1 LLTDRNLKQ
10 KSTQNSIQSID
21 DVLKVTH
28 EDMDLVNATIRN
40 SLDSHVVLI
49 KQISTYIINSG
60 GKRLRPIL
68 VVLMAQ
74 AFKNK
79 GKNHIQLA
87 AIIEFI
93 HTATLLHDDV
103 VDESD
108 MRRGNK
114 TANEVWGNS
123 ASVLVGDF
131 LYSRAFQM
139 MVTIGNLK
147 VMDILANA
155 TNTISEG
162 EVLQLLS
169 IGNLDITEQQYYQII
184 QNKTA
189 RLFEAG
195 CELSALIS
203 SDDKDLIEKMA
214 NYGKYLGM
222 AFQIADD
229 MLDYAIDN
237 NELDKNIGDD
247 LAEGKLT
254 LPLIYLLENG
264 TIDDKRVISEAIE
277 SQSTKHLKTIQ
288 KRINETPALKYTQD
302 KANEFANLAK
312 AQLIDLPESDAK
324 NALQFL
330 CDFSCHRSN

>member
-1 LLTDRNLKQ
+1 M
-10 KSTQNSIQSID
+10 QNTIKSID
-21 DVLKVTH
+21 DVLKVTQD
-28 EDMDLVNATIRN
+28 DMQLVNSTIRN

-49 KQISTYIINSG
+49 KQIASYIVNSG

-68 VVLMAQ
+68 VTLMAQ
-74 AFKNK
+74 AIGYK

-139 MVTIGNLK
+139 MVTIENLE
-147 VMDILANA
+147 VMNILANA

-162 EVLQLLS
+162 EVLQLLN
-169 IGNLDITEQQYYQII
+169 IGNLEITEEDYFQII

-203 SDDKDLIEKMA
+203 GTDKELIKKTA

-229 MLDYAIDN
+229 MLDYALDN
-237 NELDKNIGDD
+237 DELDKNIGDD

-264 TIDDKRVISEAIE
+264 TTDDKSIVSDAIK
-277 SQSTKHLKTIQ
+277 SQSTRHLKIIQ
-288 KRINETPALKYTQD
+288 KRINETQALQYTQN
-302 KANEFANLAK
+302 KANEFAQLAK
-312 AQLIDLPESDAK
+312 QQLIDLPESDAK
-324 NALQFL
+324 KALLFL
-330 CDFSCHRSN
+330 CDYSCHRKN

>member
-1 LLTDRNLKQ
+1 MPISNKKL
-10 KSTQNSIQSID
+10 IQTID
-21 DVLKVTH
+21 DVLNTTH
-28 EDMDLVNATIRN
+28 DDMLQVNNTIRE

-49 KQISTYIINSG
+49 KQISAYIINSG

-74 AFKNK
+74 AFAYKGNK
-79 GKNHIQLA
+79 HIQLA

-131 LYSRAFQM
+131 LYSRSFQM
-139 MVTIGNLK
+139 MVTIENLD
-147 VMDILANA
+147 VMNILANA

-162 EVLQLLS
+162 EVLQLLN
-169 IGNLDITEQQYYQII
+169 IGNLNISEDQYYQVIE
-184 QNKTA
+184 NKTA
-189 RLFEAG
+189 KLFEAG

-203 SDDKDLIEKMA
+203 TDKKDTIQKMA
-214 NYGKYLGM
+214 SYGKNLGM

-237 NELDKNIGDD
+237 DELDKNIGDD

-254 LPLIYLLENG
+254 LPLIYLLEMAQ
-264 TIDDKRVISEAIE
+264 VM
-277 SQSTKHLKTIQ
+277 TK
-288 KRINETPALKYTQD
+288 N
-302 KANEFANLAK
+302 
-312 AQLIDLPESDAK
+312 
-324 NALQFL
+324 
-330 CDFSCHRSN
+330 

>member
-1 LLTDRNLKQ
+1 MKQ
-10 KSTQNSIQSID
+10 ELSQNTIDSID
-21 DVLKVTH
+21 KVLDITH
-28 EDMDLVNATIRN
+28 TDMTHVNETIRN

-60 GKRLRPIL
+60 GKRLRPML
-68 VVLMAQ
+68 VILMAQ
-74 AFKNK
+74 AFGYK
-79 GKNHIQLA
+79 GDKHIQLA

-131 LYSRAFQM
+131 LYSRSFQM
-139 MVTIGNLK
+139 MVTIKNMQ
-147 VMDILANA
+147 VMHILANA

-162 EVLQLLS
+162 EVLQLLN
-169 IGNLDITEQQYYQII
+169 IGNLDITEQQYYEVIR
-184 QNKTA
+184 NKTA
-189 RLFEAG
+189 QLFEAG

-203 SDDKDLIEKMA
+203 CKDEVLIQKMSD
-214 NYGKYLGM
+214 YGRYLGM

-229 MLDYAIDN
+229 MLDYALDN
-237 NELDKNIGDD
+237 DELDKNIGDD

-264 TIDDKRVISEAIE
+264 TPDDKEVIAEAIK
-277 SQSTKHLKTIQ
+277 SQSIKHLKTIQ
-288 KRINETPALKYTQD
+288 QRINETPALSYTQS
-302 KANEFANLAK
+302 KADEFAQLAK
-312 AQLIDLPESDAK
+312 QQLIDLPESDAK
-324 NALQFL
+324 AALLFL
-330 CDFSCHRSN
+330 CDFACHRNH

>member
-1 LLTDRNLKQ
+1 ME
-10 KSTQNSIQSID
+10 

-28 EDMDLVNATIRN
+28 KDMDFVNQTIRN

-49 KQISTYIINSG
+49 RQISEYIINSG

-74 AFKNK
+74 ALGYK

-139 MVTIGNLK
+139 MVTIENLQ
-147 VMDILANA
+147 VMNILANA

-162 EVLQLLS
+162 EVLQLLN
-169 IGNLDITEQQYYQII
+169 IGNLEITQEQYYQVIK
-184 QNKTA
+184 NKTA
-189 RLFEAG
+189 QLFEAG

-203 SDDKDLIEKMA
+203 DADELIIKKMA
-214 NYGKYLGM
+214 AYGEYLGM

-229 MLDYAIDN
+229 MLDYALDN
-237 NELDKNIGDD
+237 DELDKNIGDD

-264 TIDDKRVISEAIE
+264 NEGDKKVIAEAIK

-302 KANEFANLAK
+302 KANEFAQLAK
-312 AQLIDLPESDAK
+312 QQLSDLPESDAK
-324 NALQFL
+324 KALLFL
-330 CDFSCHRSN
+330 CDFSCNRNN

>member
-1 LLTDRNLKQ
+1 MTDNNPI
-10 KSTQNSIQSID
+10 KSVE

-28 EDMDLVNATIRN
+28 DDMLLVNQTIRN

-49 KQISTYIINSG
+49 RQISEYIINSG
-60 GKRLRPIL
+60 GKRLRPML

-74 AFKNK
+74 AFGYK

-139 MVTIGNLK
+139 MVTIENLQ
-147 VMDILANA
+147 VMNILANA

-162 EVLQLLS
+162 EVLQLLN
-169 IGNLDITEQQYYQII
+169 IGNLEITEDEYYQVIK
-184 QNKTA
+184 NKTA
-189 RLFEAG
+189 QLFEAG

-203 SDDKDLIEKMA
+203 EADKETITKMA
-214 NYGKYLGM
+214 AYGENLGM

-229 MLDYAIDN
+229 MLDYAVDN

-264 TIDDKRVISEAIE
+264 NQGDKQVISDAIK
-277 SQSTKHLKTIQ
+277 SQSIKHLKTIQ

-302 KANEFANLAK
+302 KANEFALLAK
-312 AQLIDLPESDAK
+312 QQLLDLPQSDAK
-324 NALQFL
+324 NALLFL
-330 CDFSCHRSN
+330 CDFACHRNN

>member
-1 LLTDRNLKQ
+1 LTDNNPI
-10 KSTQNSIQSID
+10 KSVE

-28 EDMDLVNATIRN
+28 DDMLLVNQTIRN

-49 KQISTYIINSG
+49 RQISEYIINSG
-60 GKRLRPIL
+60 GKRLRPML

-74 AFKNK
+74 AFGYK

-139 MVTIGNLK
+139 MVTIENLQ
-147 VMDILANA
+147 VMNILANA

-162 EVLQLLS
+162 EVLQLLN
-169 IGNLDITEQQYYQII
+169 IGNLEITEDEYYQVIK
-184 QNKTA
+184 NKTA
-189 RLFEAG
+189 QLFEAG

-203 SDDKDLIEKMA
+203 EADKETITKMA
-214 NYGKYLGM
+214 AYGENLGM

-229 MLDYAIDN
+229 MLDYAVDN

-264 TIDDKRVISEAIE
+264 NQGDKQVISDAIK
-277 SQSTKHLKTIQ
+277 SQSIKHLKTIQ

-302 KANEFANLAK
+302 KANEFALLAK
-312 AQLIDLPESDAK
+312 QQLLDLPQSDAK
-324 NALQFL
+324 NALLFL
-330 CDFSCHRSN
+330 CDFACHRNN

>member
-1 LLTDRNLKQ
+1 MPNIETF
-10 KSTQNSIQSID
+10 NSID
-21 DVLKVTH
+21 AVLKVTH
-28 EDMDLVNATIRN
+28 NDMQQVNETIRV

-49 KQISTYIINSG
+49 KQISKYIINSG

-68 VVLMAQ
+68 VTLMAQ
-74 AFKNK
+74 ALGYK
-79 GKNHIQLA
+79 GKHHIQLA

-139 MVTIGNLK
+139 MVTIENLQ

-155 TNTISEG
+155 TNIISEG

-169 IGNLDITEQQYYQII
+169 IGNLDITEEQYFQII
-184 QNKTA
+184 QHKTA
-189 RLFEAG
+189 QLFEAG

-203 SDDKDLIEKMA
+203 TEDKDIVARMA
-214 NYGKYLGM
+214 LYGKYLGM

-229 MLDYAIDN
+229 LLDYSLDN
-237 NELDKNIGDD
+237 DELDKNIGDD

-254 LPLIYLLENG
+254 LPLIYLLNHG
-264 TIDDKRVISEAIE
+264 DDNDKTIISQAIK

-288 KRINETPALKYTQD
+288 RRINETPALKYTQK
-302 KANEFANLAK
+302 KADEYAQLAK
-312 AQLIDLPESDAK
+312 QQLDHLRDSDAK
-324 NALQFL
+324 SALMFL
-330 CDFSCHRSN
+330 CDFACHRNH

>member
-1 LLTDRNLKQ
+1 M
-10 KSTQNSIQSID
+10 QNNIKSID
-21 DVLKVTH
+21 DVLKVTQS
-28 EDMDLVNATIRN
+28 DMLLVNNTIRS

-49 KQISTYIINSG
+49 KQIASYIVNSG
-60 GKRLRPIL
+60 GKRLRPML
-68 VVLMAQ
+68 VILMAQ
-74 AFKNK
+74 ALGYNKKEK

-139 MVTIGNLK
+139 MVTIENLN
-147 VMDILANA
+147 VMNILANA

-162 EVLQLLS
+162 EVLQLLN
-169 IGNLDITEQQYYQII
+169 IGNLDISEEDYYQII

-195 CELSALIS
+195 CELSALINEA
-203 SDDKDLIEKMA
+203 DEDLIKKMG

-237 NELDKNIGDD
+237 DELDKNIGDD

-264 TIDDKRVISEAIE
+264 TSEDKKIVSEAIK
-277 SQSTKHLKTIQ
+277 SQSIKHLKTIQ
-288 KRINETPALKYTQD
+288 KRINETQALSYTQS
-302 KANEFANLAK
+302 KANEFASLAK
-312 AQLIDLPESDAK
+312 LQLKELPNSDAK
-324 NALQFL
+324 EALMFL
-330 CDFSCHRSN
+330 CDYSCHRNN

>member
-1 LLTDRNLKQ
+1 MPNIETF
-10 KSTQNSIQSID
+10 NSID
-21 DVLKVTH
+21 AVLKVTH
-28 EDMDLVNATIRN
+28 DDMQRVNQTIRN

-49 KQISTYIINSG
+49 KQISQYIINSG

-74 AFKNK
+74 ALAYK
-79 GKNHIQLA
+79 GKHHVQLA

-131 LYSRAFQM
+131 LYSRSFQM
-139 MVTIGNLK
+139 MVAIENLQ

-169 IGNLDITEQQYYQII
+169 IGNLDITEEQYFQII
-184 QNKTA
+184 QHKTA
-189 RLFEAG
+189 QLFEAG

-203 SDDKDLIEKMA
+203 SDDKGVIASMA
-214 NYGKYLGM
+214 RYGKYLGM

-229 MLDYAIDN
+229 MLDYSLDN
-237 NELDKNIGDD
+237 DELDKNIGDD

-254 LPLIYLLENG
+254 LPLIYLLNHG
-264 TIDDKRVISEAIE
+264 NDDDKEIISQAIK

-288 KRINETPALKYTQD
+288 RRINETPALTYTQK
-302 KANEFANLAK
+302 KADEYAQLAK
-312 AQLIDLPESDAK
+312 QQLGVLDASDAK
-324 NALQFL
+324 SALLFL
-330 CDFSCHRSN
+330 CDFACHRNH

>member
-1 LLTDRNLKQ
+1 MQ
-10 KSTQNSIQSID
+10 
-21 DVLKVTH
+21 
-28 EDMDLVNATIRN
+28 LVNTTIRN

-74 AFKNK
+74 ALGYK
-79 GKNHIQLA
+79 GKKHIQLA
-87 AIIEFI
+87 AIVEFI

-139 MVTIGNLK
+139 MVTIENLE

-189 RLFEAG
+189 QLFEAG

-203 SDDKDLIEKMA
+203 IDNKDLIQKMA

-229 MLDYAIDN
+229 MLDYSLEND
-237 NELDKNIGDD
+237 ELDKNIGDD

-254 LPLIYLLENG
+254 LPLIYLLEHG
-264 TIDDKRVISEAIE
+264 TTDDKQIISDAIK

-288 KRINETPALKYTQD
+288 KRINETPALQYTQE
-302 KANEFANLAK
+302 KANNFAQLAK
-312 AQLIDLPESDAK
+312 EQLVDLPESEAK
-324 NALQFL
+324 NALLFL
-330 CDFSCHRSN
+330 CDFSCHRNN

>member
-1 LLTDRNLKQ
+1 M
-10 KSTQNSIQSID
+10 TQINPIQSVD
-21 DVLKVTH
+21 DVLKVTQK
-28 EDMDLVNATIRN
+28 DMELVNQTIRN
-40 SLDSHVVLI
+40 SLNSHVVLI
-49 KQISTYIINSG
+49 RQISEYIINSG
-60 GKRLRPIL
+60 GKRLRPML

-74 AFKNK
+74 AFGYK

-139 MVTIGNLK
+139 MVTIENLQ
-147 VMDILANA
+147 VMNILANA

-162 EVLQLLS
+162 EVLQLLN
-169 IGNLDITEQQYYQII
+169 IGNLEITEEQYYQVIK
-184 QNKTA
+184 NKTA
-189 RLFEAG
+189 QLFEAG

-203 SDDKDLIEKMA
+203 DADNEIIKKMSA
-214 NYGKYLGM
+214 YGENLGM

-229 MLDYAIDN
+229 MLDYAVDN
-237 NELDKNIGDD
+237 DELDKNIGDD

-264 TIDDKRVISEAIE
+264 NEGDKKIIRDAIK

-288 KRINETPALKYTQD
+288 KRINETPALKYTQE
-302 KANEFANLAK
+302 KANEFASLAK
-312 AQLIDLPESDAK
+312 QQLLDLPPSDAK
-324 NALQFL
+324 NALLFL
-330 CDFSCHRSN
+330 CDFACHRNN

>member
-1 LLTDRNLKQ
+1 MLKSN
-10 KSTQNSIQSID
+10 KRLIQSID
-21 DVLKVTH
+21 DVLKTSH
-28 EDMDLVNATIRN
+28 DDMQDVNQTIRK

-49 KQISTYIINSG
+49 KQISAYIINSG

-68 VVLMAQ
+68 VILMAQ
-74 AFKNK
+74 ALNYK
-79 GKNHIQLA
+79 GKDHVQLA

-131 LYSRAFQM
+131 LYSRSFQM
-139 MVTIGNLK
+139 MVKIENLD

-162 EVLQLLS
+162 EVLQLLN
-169 IGNLDITEQQYYQII
+169 IGNLDITEDQYYQVIK
-184 QNKTA
+184 NKTA
-189 RLFEAG
+189 QLFEAG

-203 SDDKDLIEKMA
+203 TNDKDMIKKMA
-214 NYGKYLGM
+214 NYGKNLGM

-237 NELDKNIGDD
+237 DELDKNIGDD

-254 LPLIYLLENG
+254 LPLIYLLEHG
-264 TIDDKRVISEAIE
+264 SDDDKNIIKEAIE

-288 KRINETPALKYTQD
+288 KRINKTPALKYTQD
-302 KANEFANLAK
+302 KAQEFAFKAK
-312 AQLIDLPESDAK
+312 QQLKDLDESDAK
-324 NALQFL
+324 SALLFL
-330 CDFSCHRSN
+330 CDFACNRNN

>member
-1 LLTDRNLKQ
+1 M
-10 KSTQNSIQSID
+10 TQESKFNPIISID
-21 DVLKVTH
+21 DILKLTLS
-28 EDMDLVNATIRN
+28 DMQKVDTTIRN

-49 KQISTYIINSG
+49 RQISQYIINSG

-74 AFKNK
+74 AFAYN

-131 LYSRAFQM
+131 LYSRSFQM
-139 MVTIGNLK
+139 MVTINNLD
-147 VMDILANA
+147 VMNILANA

-162 EVLQLLS
+162 EVLQLLN
-169 IGNLDITEQQYYQII
+169 IGNLDITEKQYYQVIK
-184 QNKTA
+184 NKTA
-189 RLFEAG
+189 QLFEAG
-195 CELSALIS
+195 CELAALIS
-203 SDDKDLIEKMA
+203 DADKNIIAKMA
-214 NYGKYLGM
+214 RYGEYLGM

-237 NELDKNIGDD
+237 DELDKNIGDD

-264 TIDDKRVISEAIE
+264 NDGDKAMIAEAIK
-277 SQSTKHLKTIQ
+277 SQSTKHLKSIQ
-288 KRINETPALKYTQD
+288 KRINETPALKYTQE
-302 KANEFANLAK
+302 KANEFAALAK
-312 AQLIDLPESDAK
+312 KQLTDLPESEAK
-324 NALQFL
+324 EALIFL
-330 CDFSCHRSN
+330 CDFACHRMN

>member
-1 LLTDRNLKQ
+1 MQ
-10 KSTQNSIQSID
+10 
-21 DVLKVTH
+21 
-28 EDMDLVNATIRN
+28 LVNQTIVD

-49 KQISTYIINSG
+49 RQISKYIINSG

-74 AFKNK
+74 AFGYK
-79 GKNHIQLA
+79 GKHHIQLA

-131 LYSRAFQM
+131 LYSRSFQM
-139 MVTIGNLK
+139 MVEIENLS
-147 VMDILANA
+147 VMNILANA

-162 EVLQLLS
+162 EVLQLLN
-169 IGNLDITEQQYYQII
+169 IGNLDISEEQYYQVIK
-184 QNKTA
+184 NKTA
-189 RLFEAG
+189 QLFEAG

-203 SDDKDLIEKMA
+203 TEDTQVIEKMA
-214 NYGKYLGM
+214 RFGEYLGM

-237 NELDKNIGDD
+237 AELDKNIGDD

-264 TIDDKRVISEAIE
+264 NNGDKKVISEAIK

-288 KRINETPALKYTQD
+288 KRINETPALKYTQN
-302 KANEFANLAK
+302 KADEFARKAK
-312 AQLIDLPESDAK
+312 QQLQDLPESTAK
-324 NALQFL
+324 NALLFL
-330 CDFSCHRSN
+330 CDFACHRNH

>member
-1 LLTDRNLKQ
+1 MFTDRNLKQ
-10 KSTQNSIQSID
+10 KQAQNNITSID
-21 DVLKVTH
+21 DILKITH
-28 EDMDLVNATIRN
+28 DDMQLVNTTIRN

-49 KQISTYIINSG
+49 KQIATYIINSG

-68 VVLMAQ
+68 VTLMAQ
-74 AFKNK
+74 ALGYK
-79 GKNHIQLA
+79 GKNHTQLA

-139 MVTIGNLK
+139 MVTIENLE

-169 IGNLDITEQQYYQII
+169 IGNLDITEEQYYKII

-189 RLFEAG
+189 QLFEAG

-203 SDDKDLIEKMA
+203 CDDKSIIAKMA

-229 MLDYAIDN
+229 MLDYSMDN
-237 NELDKNIGDD
+237 DELDKNIGDD
-247 LAEGKLT
+247 LSEGKLT
-254 LPLIYLLENG
+254 LPLIYLLEHG
-264 TIDDKRVISEAIE
+264 TTDDKQVISDAIK

-288 KRINETPALKYTQD
+288 RRINETPALKYTQS
-302 KANEFANLAK
+302 KANEFAKLAK
-312 AQLIDLPESDAK
+312 EQLTDLPQSDAK
-324 NALQFL
+324 DALVFL
-330 CDFSCHRSN
+330 CDFSCHRNN

>member
-1 LLTDRNLKQ
+1 LDKNNNPKPI
-10 KSTQNSIQSID
+10 KNIH
-21 DVLKVTH
+21 DVLQIANQ
-28 EDMDLVNATIRN
+28 DMQLVNTTIRN

-74 AFKNK
+74 ALGYK
-79 GKNHIQLA
+79 GKHHIQLA

-139 MVTIGNLK
+139 MVTIENLE

-189 RLFEAG
+189 QLFAAG
-195 CELSALIS
+195 CQLSALIS
-203 SDDKDLIEKMA
+203 SNDKELISKMA

-229 MLDYAIDN
+229 MLDYSLDN
-237 NELDKNIGDD
+237 DELDKNIGDD
-247 LAEGKLT
+247 LSEGKLT
-254 LPLIYLLENG
+254 LPLIYLLEHG
-264 TIDDKRVISEAIE
+264 TADDKQIIADAIK

-288 KRINETPALKYTQD
+288 KCINATPALKYTQD
-302 KANEFANLAK
+302 KANKFAKLAK
-312 AQLIDLPESDAK
+312 EQLLDLPESDAK
-324 NALQFL
+324 NALMFL
-330 CDFSCHRSN
+330 CDFSCHRNN

>member
-1 LLTDRNLKQ
+1 
-10 KSTQNSIQSID
+10 
-21 DVLKVTH
+21 
-28 EDMDLVNATIRN
+28 
-40 SLDSHVVLI
+40 
-49 KQISTYIINSG
+49 
-60 GKRLRPIL
+60 
-68 VVLMAQ
+68 MAQ
-74 AFKNK
+74 ALNYK
-79 GKNHIQLA
+79 GKNQIQLA

-139 MVTIGNLK
+139 MVTIENLT
-147 VMDILANA
+147 VMNILANA

-169 IGNLDITEQQYYQII
+169 IGNLDITEQQYYEII

-203 SDDKDLIEKMA
+203 TDDKDLIKKMA

-237 NELDKNIGDD
+237 DELDKNIGDD

-264 TIDDKRVISEAIE
+264 TNEDKALIADAIK
-277 SQSTKHLKTIQ
+277 SQSTKQLKSIQ
-288 KRINETPALKYTQD
+288 KRLNETPALKYTQN
-302 KANEFANLAK
+302 KANEFSQLAK
-312 AQLIDLPESDAK
+312 QQLLDLPESDAK
-324 NALQFL
+324 NALLFL
-330 CDFSCHRSN
+330 CDYACHRNH

>member
-1 LLTDRNLKQ
+1 LKQ
-10 KSTQNSIQSID
+10 TASQNSIQTID

-28 EDMDLVNATIRN
+28 DDMQLVNQTIRD
-40 SLDSHVVLI
+40 SLDSHVILI

-74 AFKNK
+74 AFGYKGNK
-79 GKNHIQLA
+79 HIHLA

-139 MVTIGNLK
+139 MVTIENLE
-147 VMDILANA
+147 VMNILANA

-162 EVLQLLS
+162 EVLQLLN
-169 IGNLDITEQQYYQII
+169 IGNLDITEEQYYQVIK
-184 QNKTA
+184 NKTA
-189 RLFEAG
+189 QLFEAG

-203 SDDKDLIEKMA
+203 SNDRELIAKMA
-214 NYGKYLGM
+214 HFGEYLGM

-237 NELDKNIGDD
+237 DELDKNIGDD
-247 LAEGKLT
+247 LSEGKLT
-254 LPLIYLLENG
+254 LPLIYLLEHG
-264 TIDDKRVISEAIE
+264 TDDDKSVIAEAIE

-288 KRINETPALKYTQD
+288 RRINETPALKYTQD
-302 KANEFANLAK
+302 KANEFSIKAK
-312 AQLIDLPESDAK
+312 QQLIDLPDTDAK
-324 NALQFL
+324 QALLFL
-330 CDFSCHRSN
+330 CDFACHRNN

>member
-1 LLTDRNLKQ
+1 M
-10 KSTQNSIQSID
+10 QNTIITID
-21 DVLKVTH
+21 DVLNITQD
-28 EDMDLVNATIRN
+28 DMRLVNTTIRK
-40 SLDSHVVLI
+40 SLDSQVVLI
-49 KQISTYIINSG
+49 KQIASYIVNSG

-74 AFKNK
+74 ALNYK
-79 GKNHIQLA
+79 GKNQIQLA

-139 MVTIGNLK
+139 MVTIENLT
-147 VMDILANA
+147 VMNILANA

-169 IGNLDITEQQYYQII
+169 IGNLDITEQQYYEII

-203 SDDKDLIEKMA
+203 TDDKDLIKKMA

-237 NELDKNIGDD
+237 DELDKNIGDD

-264 TIDDKRVISEAIE
+264 TAADKALIADAIK
-277 SQSTKHLKTIQ
+277 SQSTKQLKTIQ
-288 KRINETPALKYTQD
+288 QRINETPALKYTQN
-302 KANEFANLAK
+302 KANEFSLLAK
-312 AQLIDLPESDAK
+312 QQLSDLPESDAK
-324 NALQFL
+324 NALLFL
-330 CDFSCHRSN
+330 CDYACHRNH

>member
-1 LLTDRNLKQ
+1 MN
-10 KSTQNSIQSID
+10 
-21 DVLKVTH
+21 H
-28 EDMDLVNATIRN
+28 VNQTIRN
-40 SLDSHVVLI
+40 SLNSQVVLI
-49 KQISTYIINSG
+49 RQISQYIINSG
-60 GKRLRPIL
+60 GKRLRPTL

-74 AFKNK
+74 AFGYK

-139 MVTIGNLK
+139 MVTIENLQ
-147 VMDILANA
+147 VMNILANA

-162 EVLQLLS
+162 EVLQLLN
-169 IGNLDITEQQYYQII
+169 IGNLEITEAQYYQVIK
-184 QNKTA
+184 NKTA
-189 RLFEAG
+189 QLFEAG

-203 SDDKDLIEKMA
+203 DANEQTIKKMA
-214 NYGKYLGM
+214 AFGENLGM

-237 NELDKNIGDD
+237 DELDKNIGDD

-264 TIDDKRVISEAIE
+264 NDGDKKVIAQAIK

-288 KRINETPALKYTQD
+288 QRINETPALKYTQE
-302 KANEFANLAK
+302 KANAFALVAK
-312 AQLIDLPESDAK
+312 QQLVDLPETDAK
-324 NALQFL
+324 NALLFL
-330 CDFSCHRSN
+330 CDFACHRNN

>member
-1 LLTDRNLKQ
+1 MQNNI
-10 KSTQNSIQSID
+10 NSIN
-21 DVLKVTH
+21 DVLKITH
-28 EDMDLVNATIRN
+28 DDMQLVNSIIRD

-49 KQISTYIINSG
+49 KQIASYIINSG

-68 VVLMAQ
+68 VVLISQ
-74 AFKNK
+74 LFNEKEKGK
-79 GKNHIQLA
+79 GKNQFQLA

-139 MVTIGNLK
+139 MVTIENLE

-195 CELSALIS
+195 CELSSLIS
-203 SDDKDLIEKMA
+203 TRDKDLIKKMA

-237 NELDKNIGDD
+237 DELDKNIGDD

-264 TIDDKRVISEAIE
+264 TAEDKSLIADAIK
-277 SQSTKHLKTIQ
+277 SQSTKQLKTIQ
-288 KRINETPALKYTQD
+288 KRINETPALEYTQN
-302 KANEFANLAK
+302 KANEFSQLAK
-312 AQLIDLPESDAK
+312 QQLSDLPESDAK
-324 NALQFL
+324 NALLFL
-330 CDFSCHRSN
+330 CDYACHRNN

>member
-1 LLTDRNLKQ
+1 MPNIETF
-10 KSTQNSIQSID
+10 NSID
-21 DVLKVTH
+21 AVLKVTH
-28 EDMDLVNATIRN
+28 NDMQQVNETIRV

-49 KQISTYIINSG
+49 KQISKYIINSG

-68 VVLMAQ
+68 VTLMAQ
-74 AFKNK
+74 ALGYK
-79 GKNHIQLA
+79 GKHHIQLA

-139 MVTIGNLK
+139 MVTIENLQ

-155 TNTISEG
+155 TNIISEG

-169 IGNLDITEQQYYQII
+169 IGNLDITEEQYFQII
-184 QNKTA
+184 QHKTA
-189 RLFEAG
+189 QLFEAG

-203 SDDKDLIEKMA
+203 TEDKDIVARMA
-214 NYGKYLGM
+214 FYGKYLGM

-229 MLDYAIDN
+229 LLDYSLDN
-237 NELDKNIGDD
+237 DELDKNIGDD

-254 LPLIYLLENG
+254 LPLIYLLNHG
-264 TIDDKRVISEAIE
+264 DDNDKTIISQAIK

-288 KRINETPALKYTQD
+288 RRINETPALKYTQK
-302 KANEFANLAK
+302 KADEYAQLAK
-312 AQLIDLPESDAK
+312 QQLDHLRESDAK
-324 NALQFL
+324 SALMFL
-330 CDFSCHRSN
+330 CDFACHRNH

>member
-1 LLTDRNLKQ
+1 MFSDRKLTSNQRLNTVK
-10 KSTQNSIQSID
+10 SID
-21 DVLKVTH
+21 DVVQTTND
-28 EDMDLVNATIRN
+28 DMQLVNQTIRN

-49 KQISTYIINSG
+49 RQISEYIINSG

-68 VVLMAQ
+68 VTLMAQ
-74 AFKNK
+74 ALNYK
-79 GKNHIQLA
+79 GKDHIQLA

-131 LYSRAFQM
+131 LYSRSFQM
-139 MVTIGNLK
+139 MVKIQNLE
-147 VMDILANA
+147 VMNILANA

-162 EVLQLLS
+162 EVLQLLN
-169 IGNLDITEQQYYQII
+169 IGNLDISEQQYYRII

-189 RLFEAG
+189 QLFEAG
-195 CELSALIS
+195 CQLSALIS
-203 SDDKDLIEKMA
+203 CNDKETIKKMA
-214 NYGKYLGM
+214 LYGQYLGM

-237 NELDKNIGDD
+237 KELDKNIGDD

-264 TIDDKRVISEAIE
+264 TLADKEIITQAIQ

-288 KRINETPALKYTQD
+288 KRINETSALEYTQK
-302 KANEFANLAK
+302 KANNFAKLAQQ
-312 AQLIDLPESDAK
+312 QLGALPESQAK
-324 NALQFL
+324 NALLFL
-330 CDFSCHRSN
+330 CDFACHRNN

>member
-1 LLTDRNLKQ
+1 VNLSQ
-10 KSTQNSIQSID
+10 KPIQNTLKSID
-21 DVLKVTH
+21 DVLEISKA
-28 EDMDLVNATIRN
+28 EMELVNKTIRE

-49 KQISTYIINSG
+49 KQISEYIISSG

-68 VVLMAQ
+68 VILVAQ
-74 AFKNK
+74 ALECKTK
-79 GKNHIQLA
+79 DPIKLA

-139 MVTIGNLK
+139 MVTIKNMR
-147 VMDILANA
+147 VMDVLANA

-162 EVLQLLS
+162 EVQQLLN
-169 IGNLDITEQQYYQII
+169 IGNLEITETLYYEVIK
-184 QNKTA
+184 NKTA
-189 RLFEAG
+189 KLFEAG
-195 CELSALIS
+195 CQLAALLATEDETI
-203 SDDKDLIEKMA
+203 A
-214 NYGKYLGM
+214 NKLGKYGKYLGM

-229 MLDYAIDN
+229 MLDYSLDN
-237 NELDKNIGDD
+237 QELDKNIGDD

-254 LPLIYLLENG
+254 LPLIYLLKNG
-264 TIDDKRVISEAIE
+264 TDEDVKLIESAIK
-277 SQSTKHLKTIQ
+277 SQSTKHLKAIQ
-288 KRINETPALKYTQD
+288 IRINQTSALSYTHD
-302 KANEFANLAK
+302 KANEYACLAK
-312 AQLIDLPESDAK
+312 HQLNDLPESDAK
-324 NALQFL
+324 NALIYL
-330 CDFSCHRSN
+330 CDFSFNRNK

>member
-1 LLTDRNLKQ
+1 MQ
-10 KSTQNSIQSID
+10 
-21 DVLKVTH
+21 
-28 EDMDLVNATIRN
+28 LVNQTIRN

-49 KQISTYIINSG
+49 RQISEYIINSG

-74 AFKNK
+74 AFGYR
-79 GKNHIQLA
+79 GKEHIQIA

-131 LYSRAFQM
+131 LYSRSFQM
-139 MVTIGNLK
+139 MVKIEKLE
-147 VMDILANA
+147 VMNILANA

-162 EVLQLLS
+162 EVLQLLN
-169 IGNLDITEQQYYQII
+169 IGNLDITEEQYYQVIK
-184 QNKTA
+184 NKTA
-189 RLFEAG
+189 QLFEAG

-203 SDDKDLIEKMA
+203 TPDKKQIKKMA
-214 NYGKYLGM
+214 RFGEYLGM

-237 NELDKNIGDD
+237 DELDKNIGDD

-264 TIDDKRVISEAIE
+264 NKGDKQVISEAIK

-302 KANEFANLAK
+302 KANEFAQLAQQ
-312 AQLIDLPESDAK
+312 QLLDLPQSEAKDA
-324 NALQFL
+324 LLFL
-330 CDFSCHRSN
+330 CDFACHRNS

>member
-1 LLTDRNLKQ
+1 LTDRHLKQ
-10 KSTQNSIQSID
+10 KTKQNLIQTVD
-21 DVLKVTH
+21 DVLKITH
-28 EDMDLVNATIRN
+28 DDMSRVNDTIRS

-74 AFKNK
+74 ALNYK
-79 GKNHIQLA
+79 GKDHIQLA

-103 VDESD
+103 VDESN

-131 LYSRAFQM
+131 LYSRSFQM
-139 MVTIGNLK
+139 MVTIENLE
-147 VMDILANA
+147 VMNILANA

-162 EVLQLLS
+162 EVLQLLN
-169 IGNLDITEQQYYQII
+169 IGNLEITENQYYQVIR
-184 QNKTA
+184 NKTA
-189 RLFEAG
+189 QLFEAG

-203 SDDKDLIEKMA
+203 SGDKGLITKMA
-214 NYGKYLGM
+214 DYGKYLGM

-229 MLDYAIDN
+229 ILDYAIDN
-237 NELDKNIGDD
+237 DELDKNIGDD

-254 LPLIYLLENG
+254 LPLIYLLEHG
-264 TIDDKRVISEAIE
+264 TADDRTVISEAIE

-288 KRINETPALKYTQD
+288 KRINETPALEYTQN
-302 KANEFANLAK
+302 KANEFAHLAK
-312 AQLIDLPESDAK
+312 QQLIDLPDSDAK
-324 NALQFL
+324 EALLFL
-330 CDFSCHRSN
+330 CDFACHRSN

>member
-1 LLTDRNLKQ
+1 MKAENKLLN
-10 KSTQNSIQSID
+10 NSINSIEQVL
-21 DVLKVTH
+21 DVVDG
-28 EDMDLVNATIRN
+28 DMQQVNANIRG

-49 KQISTYIINSG
+49 KQISEYIINSG

-68 VVLMAQ
+68 VVLMAR
-74 AFKNK
+74 ALGYS
-79 GKNHIQLA
+79 GKDHIQLA
-87 AIIEFI
+87 AIVEFI

-131 LYSRAFQM
+131 LYSRSFQM
-139 MVTIGNLK
+139 MVSLQNIGI
-147 VMDILANA
+147 MDILANA

-162 EVLQLLS
+162 EVLQLLN
-169 IGNLDITEQQYYQII
+169 IGNLEITEEQYYQVIF
-184 QNKTA
+184 NKTA
-189 RLFEAG
+189 KLFEAG

-203 SDDKDLIEKMA
+203 NCDEESRGKIA

-229 MLDYAIDN
+229 ILDYSVDS
-237 NELDKNIGDD
+237 EQLGKNVGDD

-264 TIDDKRVISEAIE
+264 TTEDKQLIEAAIKSSSIKYLKKLQTRLDETQSLNYCKEKASEFA
-277 SQSTKHLKTIQ
+277 
-288 KRINETPALKYTQD
+288 D
-302 KANEFANLAK
+302 KAKQQLDNLDNGQAK
-312 AQLIDLPESDAK
+312 E
-324 NALQFL
+324 ALLFL
-330 CDFSCHRSN
+330 CDFACNRTQ

>member
-1 LLTDRNLKQ
+1 MQ
-10 KSTQNSIQSID
+10 
-21 DVLKVTH
+21 
-28 EDMDLVNATIRN
+28 EVNTTIRD

-49 KQISTYIINSG
+49 KQISAYIINSG

-68 VVLMAQ
+68 VILMAQ
-74 AFKNK
+74 ACGYK
-79 GKNHIQLA
+79 GKKHIQLA

-103 VDESD
+103 VDESN

-131 LYSRAFQM
+131 LYSRSFQM
-139 MVTIGNLK
+139 MVAIENLE

-162 EVLQLLS
+162 EVLQLLN
-169 IGNLDITEQQYYQII
+169 IGNLAITEQQYYQVIK
-184 QNKTA
+184 NKTA
-189 RLFEAG
+189 KLFAAG
-195 CELSALIS
+195 CELSALVS
-203 SDDKDLIEKMA
+203 TDDQDLITNMA
-214 NYGKYLGM
+214 CYGEYLGM

-229 MLDYAIDN
+229 MLDYTLEN
-237 NELDKNIGDD
+237 QKLDKNIGDD

-254 LPLIYLLENG
+254 LPLIYLLKHG
-264 TIDDKRVISEAIE
+264 TAEDREIISQAIK

-288 KRINETPALKYTQD
+288 RRINATPALQYTQD
-302 KANEFANLAK
+302 KAREFANLAK
-312 AQLIDLPESDAK
+312 QQLNNLPTSDAK
-324 NALQFL
+324 DALMFL
-330 CDFSCHRSN
+330 CDFAYQRNS

>member
-1 LLTDRNLKQ
+1 MAN
-10 KSTQNSIQSID
+10 
-21 DVLKVTH
+21 
-28 EDMDLVNATIRN
+28 VNDTIRN

-74 AFKNK
+74 AFGYKGNK
-79 GKNHIQLA
+79 HIQLA

-131 LYSRAFQM
+131 LYSRSFQM
-139 MVTIGNLK
+139 MVTIKNMQ
-147 VMDILANA
+147 VMHILANA

-162 EVLQLLS
+162 EVLQLLN
-169 IGNLDITEQQYYQII
+169 IGNLEITEQQYYEVIS
-184 QNKTA
+184 NKTA
-189 RLFEAG
+189 KLFEAG

-203 SDDKDLIEKMA
+203 CDDEQLIKKMA
-214 NYGKYLGM
+214 DYGRYLGM

-229 MLDYAIDN
+229 MLDYALDN
-237 NELDKNIGDD
+237 DELDKNIGDD
-247 LAEGKLT
+247 LSEGKLT
-254 LPLIYLLENG
+254 LPLIYLLEHG
-264 TIDDKRVISEAIE
+264 TSDDKAVIAEAIK
-277 SQSTKHLKTIQ
+277 SQSIKHLKTIQ
-288 KRINETPALKYTQD
+288 KRINETPALSYTQS
-302 KANEFANLAK
+302 KADEFAQLAK
-312 AQLIDLPESDAK
+312 QQLTDLPHSAAKDA
-324 NALQFL
+324 LLFL
-330 CDFSCHRSN
+330 CDFACHRNN